1 MMKKSAIPD
10 SPGDFL
16 FPGFSSQSYPLGNVG
31 SAKTVLYCR
40 NLMNEIPHRQC
51 PKDPKGRAYQNLVAL
66 FRAMLFFRA
75 LESTARFWSIVA
87 GGLGFERHVNLEQIA
102 DYYINA
108 RVEFLLNSRAPT
120 NDNGILTVL
129 VDKWRLRPH
138 VALETQLQYCSSETV
153 AAYTA
158 ECHDL

>member
-1 MMKKSAIPD
+1 MTKKSAILD
-10 SPGDFL
+10 GPGDFL
-16 FPGFSSQSYPLGNVG
+16 FPGFSSKSYPLGNVG

-75 LESTARFWSIVA
+75 LEPTARFWSIIVK
-87 GGLGFERHVNLEQIA
+87 GLGFEKNVNLEQIA

-108 RVEFLLNSRAPT
+108 RVEFLNSRAPM
-120 NDNGILTVL
+120 NDNGILTML
-129 VDKWRLRPH
+129 VDKWRLRPR
-138 VALETQLQYCSSETV
+138 VALETQLQSCPFEAV